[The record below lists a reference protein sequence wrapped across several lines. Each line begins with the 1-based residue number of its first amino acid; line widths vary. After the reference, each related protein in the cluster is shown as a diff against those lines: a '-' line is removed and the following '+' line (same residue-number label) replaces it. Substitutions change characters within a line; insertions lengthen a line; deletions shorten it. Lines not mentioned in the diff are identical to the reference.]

1 MRNSLTFD
9 CSLLSLT
16 CLRFV
21 AGRIILD
28 GKSNSRIDYSLS
40 PYDGISLLSGILAGA
55 SIHLAAGAKR
65 IVTSQV
71 GVPDYCPKEGH
82 KGLVDEEW
90 LKWVDLVERVG
101 VWPSKIALG
110 SAHQMG
116 S

>member
-1 MRNSLTFD
+1 MDSSNP
-9 CSLLSLT
+9 LLS
-16 CLRFV
+16 
-21 AGRIILD
+21 RIEYALA
-28 GKSNSRIDYSLS
+28 
-40 PYDGISLLSGILAGA
+40 PYDGLSLLAGIIAGA
-55 SIHLAAGAKR
+55 SIHLAAGANR

-90 LKWVDLVERVG
+90 LKWIALVERVG
-101 VWPSKIALG
+101 VSPSKIALG